1 MDLQYPPS
9 LLAETLHRGMNGER
23 GARRPFW
30 IIAVSGGRAEYC
42 HHAIADVL
50 VYRAAVAHDDIID
63 DLKIGVEKTMRL
75 LRIEDITETG
85 ESERSAKR
93 TVTCR
98 RSPNTD
104 RPLMPGERRS
114 GSEAVVVT
122 AAPQPPQN
130 FTFG

>member
-9 LLAETLHRGMNGER
+9 LLAATLHRGMNGER

-63 DLKIGVEKTMRL
+63 DLKIGVEKDMRL

-85 ESERSAKR
+85 KS
-93 TVTCR
+93 
-98 RSPNTD
+98 
-104 RPLMPGERRS
+104 
-114 GSEAVVVT
+114 
-122 AAPQPPQN
+122 
-130 FTFG
+130 